1 MARLAASAGVA
12 RLVHIS
18 AIGADPDAASRY
30 AATKGI
36 GEAMLREAFPAATIL
51 RPSLVFG
58 PEDQLFNRFAGD
70 GAAACRSCR

>member
-1 MARLAASAGVA
+1 MARLATAAGVG

-18 AIGADPDAASRY
+18 AIGADPHAASRY

-36 GEAMLREAFPAATIL
+36 GEAMLREAFADATIL

-58 PEDQLFNRFAGD
+58 PEDRLFNRFAAMARI
-70 GAAACRSCR
+70 AAR